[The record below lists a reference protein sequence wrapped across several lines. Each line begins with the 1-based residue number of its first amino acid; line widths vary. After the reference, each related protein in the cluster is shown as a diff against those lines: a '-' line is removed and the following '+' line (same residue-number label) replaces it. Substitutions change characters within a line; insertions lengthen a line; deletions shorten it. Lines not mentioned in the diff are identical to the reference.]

1 MVEESIYLLSI
12 QMHKIL
18 DRFTQLKGWCKT
30 FCVLPNRSFILFNS
44 DFDGNYELV
53 KIMIINNK
61 FELMTRK
68 KINERISGLSYVS
81 PGMLIVGEDSTS
93 SIKIIKSL

>member
-1 MVEESIYLLSI
+1 MTNKTLYPYKLILIDDEYYIVTGFGGGEESIYLLSI

-44 DFDGNYELV
+44 DFDGNYE
-53 KIMIINNK
+53 
-61 FELMTRK
+61 
-68 KINERISGLSYVS
+68 
-81 PGMLIVGEDSTS
+81 
-93 SIKIIKSL
+93 